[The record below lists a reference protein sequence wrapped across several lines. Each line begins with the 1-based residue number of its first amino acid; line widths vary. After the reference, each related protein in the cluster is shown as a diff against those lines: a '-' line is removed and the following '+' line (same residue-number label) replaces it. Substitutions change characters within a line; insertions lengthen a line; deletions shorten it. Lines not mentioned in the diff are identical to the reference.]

1 MKLRKILQEIGQ
13 SPRYSAVL
21 LDEQSKKLLIDTYG
35 DNFPPDWKI
44 YAHHQTIDPFGL
56 VREEQVGKPV
66 NLSVTHHGKSDKAFA
81 VKVSGYSG
89 PTNNAF
95 PHVTIAVNVSA
106 GGKPKDSN
114 FITEW
119 VIENKPIRLSGTIQN
134 L

>member
-1 MKLRKILQEIGQ
+1 MKLKKILQEIGQ

-21 LDEQSKKLLIDTYG
+21 LDDKSKNLLIENYKDK
-35 DNFPPDWKI
+35 FPSDWKI

-56 VREEQVGKPV
+56 VREDLVGTPV
-66 NLSVTHHGKSDKAFA
+66 NLLVTHYGKSDKAFA
-81 VKVSGYSG
+81 VKVSGYKG

-95 PHVTIAVNVSA
+95 PHVTIAVNVNG

-114 FITEW
+114 SITDWIKEQ
-119 VIENKPIRLSGTIQN
+119 PIHLTGTIQN